1 MRLPYKCVQHE
12 RVPMAEII
20 ASYLKSMQNYAPLSF
35 EEEQK
40 LAKRWQKKADAK
52 ALDKLMQSYMRLVV
66 KVAASF
72 KGYGLPLEEL
82 VQEGNIGLLTAIN
95 KFDTAKGF
103 RLSTYAMWWIKASVQ
118 EYVLNNWSMIK
129 IGTSGTQKKLF
140 FNLRRLKNEVL
151 GDTKLHL
158 TPDAIAQIAKTLGVS
173 PADVVT
179 MDQRL
184 RHGDE
189 SLNVSLGDDDDGS
202 NEWQDFLVDKRPNQE
217 DMLGRLQIAR
227 QNKHRLEEALGI
239 LSDRERSIFVARR
252 LKEDADTRTLEDLSH
267 DFGISRERVRQLEE
281 RAFAKVQEFMKAAVA
296 G

>member
-1 MRLPYKCVQHE
+1 
-12 RVPMAEII
+12 MAEII
-20 ASYLKSMQNYAPLSF
+20 TGYLKTIHAYTPLTM
-35 EEEQK
+35 EDEQA
-40 LAKRWQKKADAK
+40 LTHRWQQKADAK
-52 ALDKLMQSYMRLVV
+52 ALDKLMQSYMRLVI
-66 KVAASF
+66 KVAAGF

-95 KFDTAKGF
+95 KFDTSKGF

-118 EYVLNNWSMIK
+118 EYILNNWSMIK

-158 TPDAIAQIAKTLGVS
+158 TPDAIKSISKTLGVS
-173 PADVVT
+173 EADVVT

-189 SLNVSLGDDDDGS
+189 SLNVTLGDDDDGS
-202 NEWQDFLVDKRPNQE
+202 NEWQDFLVDKRPTAE
-217 DMLGRLQIAR
+217 DVYSRLQISR
-227 QNKHRLEEALGI
+227 RNKQRLEAALGI

-252 LKEDADTRTLEDLSH
+252 LVEEANARTLEDLSH
-267 DFGISRERVRQLEE
+267 DYGISRERVRQLEE
-281 RAFAKVQEFMKAAVA
+281 RAFEKVQEFMKSAAAA

>member
-1 MRLPYKCVQHE
+1 
-12 RVPMAEII
+12 MAELITT
-20 ASYLKSMQNYAPLSF
+20 YLKSIHAYAPLSY
-35 EEEQK
+35 EDEHA
-40 LAKRWQKKADAK
+40 LVTRWQKKADAK
-52 ALDKLMQSYMRLVV
+52 ALDKLMQSYMRLVI
-66 KVAASF
+66 KVAAGY

-95 KFDTAKGF
+95 KFETSKGF

-118 EYVLNNWSMIK
+118 EYILNNWSMIK

-158 TPDAIAQIAKTLGVS
+158 TTDAIASIAKTLGVS
-173 PADVVT
+173 TNDVIT

-189 SLNVSLGDDDDGS
+189 SLNVTLGDDDDGS
-202 NEWQDFLVDKRPNQE
+202 NQWQDFLVDKRPTQE
-217 DMLGRLQIAR
+217 DTYSRLQIAR

-252 LKEDADTRTLEDLSH
+252 LKDDADTRTLEDLSH
-267 DFGISRERVRQLEE
+267 DYGISRERVRQLEE
-281 RAFAKVQEFMKAAVA
+281 RAFEKVQQFMRAAIA
-296 G
+296 N